1 MFFFV
6 FHLNYFELTT
16 FVDRQTPSRDI
27 VLVILNKSFA
37 VQFFLCKLAS
47 VGQLSQT
54 LSSLSTIQG
63 SELIAEVRR
72 SPSNELIFSD
82 SRNQLFRSNFIH
94 FSPFQC
100 FCLCDY
106 LKGKKIL
113 ADKLSLLRG
122 QCLFNYNVIN
132 FNMQYIKP
140 FAKLSLPLLFVFYSF
155 SIRISFPSLFL
166 SKTHQS
172 AFNSNLSPP
181 IRMQIWRF
189 ILSLS

>member
-16 FVDRQTPSRDI
+16 FVDRQTPSLDI
-27 VLVILNKSFA
+27 LLVILNKSFA

-63 SELIAEVRR
+63 LELI
-72 SPSNELIFSD
+72 
-82 SRNQLFRSNFIH
+82 
-94 FSPFQC
+94 
-100 FCLCDY
+100 
-106 LKGKKIL
+106 
-113 ADKLSLLRG
+113 
-122 QCLFNYNVIN
+122 
-132 FNMQYIKP
+132 
-140 FAKLSLPLLFVFYSF
+140 AKLSLPLLFVFYSF

-166 SKTHQS
+166 SKKHQS

-181 IRMQIWRF
+181 IRMQIRRF
-189 ILSLS
+189 IFVVDFFSCVNTVAYVEF